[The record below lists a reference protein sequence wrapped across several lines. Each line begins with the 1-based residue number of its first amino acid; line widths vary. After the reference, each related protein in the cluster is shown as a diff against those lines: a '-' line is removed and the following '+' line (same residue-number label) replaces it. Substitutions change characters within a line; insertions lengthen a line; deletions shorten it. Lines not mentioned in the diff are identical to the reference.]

1 MVFQTEWS
9 TMRDQISFPAIKHH
23 HTDNKYFEMCMVIE
37 CAHLSVKK
45 RSMFLNISYIFVLG
59 LHLHTIKTSRQKWKE
74 VDCTSANGY
83 CFIVFHWSK
92 PCSSRD
98 VIQTGTT
105 CVRHVKQTSP
115 DTWKQ
120 GTSTLQNWHTG
131 KQKRPDTCYV
141 VEI

>member
-9 TMRDQISFPAIKHH
+9 TMRDQISFPAIKYHDK
-23 HTDNKYFEMCMVIE
+23 DNINTLK
-37 CAHLSVKK
+37 CAWSKNEHICRLKK

-59 LHLHTIKTSRQKWKE
+59 LDLHTFKASRQKWRKD
-74 VDCTSANGY
+74 DCTSANGY

-92 PCSSRD
+92 LCSSRD

-115 DTWKQ
+115 DTWNKYLAKLTYQ
-120 GTSTLQNWHTG
+120 
-131 KQKRPDTCYV
+131 
-141 VEI
+141 